1 MKALMAGA
9 VVLMVVLL
17 VSLVLSVPA
26 LVLLYGNT
34 ICSTTVWIDCLLEHA
49 EAIYNLTFGIV
60 AVSALLMGWWRLRLA
75 DQRDSREKEERKE
88 QSKLHERKESDHWR
102 KRFSASVVQV
112 LDDTGT
118 KSLLVA
124 RRVHALR
131 EMEWIAEKYPTE
143 FKSLAK
149 DVAERLMTSAEA
161 ESDLEWMWG
170 GMYPFEAHA
179 LNPVSKEDQLILNIK
194 TGGAMSDLYKEAA
207 ILREK
212 FGEKPADCGSDNG
225 P

>member
-1 MKALMAGA
+1 MKAGA
-9 VVLMVVLL
+9 VVLLVL
-17 VSLVLSVPA
+17 LVLSVPA
-26 LVLLYGNT
+26 LVLFYGNT
-34 ICSTTVWIDCLLEHA
+34 ICSTTTVWIECLLKHA
-49 EAIYNLTFGIV
+49 EAIYNLTFGIL
-60 AVSALLMGWWRLRLA
+60 AVLALLMGWWRLRLA
-75 DQRDSREKEERKE
+75 DQRDSREKEERTE
-88 QSKLHERKESDHWR
+88 QSKRHDRDESDHWR

-118 KSLLVA
+118 KSLLLA

-149 DVAERLMTSAEA
+149 DVAERLMTSANA
-161 ESDLEWMWG
+161 EQDLEWKWG

-179 LNPVSKEDQLILNIK
+179 LKPLSEEDQLELTIK
-194 TGGAMSDLYKEAA
+194 TGGAISDLYKEAA

-212 FGEKPADCGSDNG
+212 LGEKPAVCGSDNG